1 MSYDY
6 FKPEISVLSLQHSC
20 HSVSGV
26 TLLPSSQPPN
36 HQTGLRASLCKSTCG
51 LKTELML
58 VWLTLQNE
66 APGLQVGDCSG

>member
-36 HQTGLRASLCKSTCG
+36 RAESISLQEHMW
-51 LKTELML
+51 TE
-58 VWLTLQNE
+58 N
-66 APGLQVGDCSG
+66 